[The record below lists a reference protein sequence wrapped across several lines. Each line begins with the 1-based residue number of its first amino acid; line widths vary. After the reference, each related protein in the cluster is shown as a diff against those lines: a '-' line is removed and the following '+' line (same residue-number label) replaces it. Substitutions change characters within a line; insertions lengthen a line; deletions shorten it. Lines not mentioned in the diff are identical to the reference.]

1 MTIPSSSVS
10 RAQISVCSLVGA
22 ETLLEQLNQAL
33 DSDRYTVIHTRQTD
47 VFLETVSRDRFSIDC
62 LILDRTLDLIPVI
75 RRLHREAT
83 LLPTVILVSQP
94 SELIDQDSNLENSC
108 YHTAEIQLLVGE
120 LSQLPKRIEGAIAQ
134 FLKLSPSCRLPHQT
148 DGEPEMSPLAF
159 KETLTTQQQRLSE
172 KLKERLG
179 YLGIYYKRDPQ
190 LFFRN
195 LTPLEREHFVH
206 ELTVEYQAIILNYFA
221 KGGDI
226 NPKIDAFVN
235 KVFFAD
241 LSVSQVLELHMDLMD
256 RFAKKLKL
264 EGRSEDI
271 LLDYRLTLIDVIAHL
286 GEMYRRSIPREP

>member
-1 MTIPSSSVS
+1 MTIPSSAVS
-10 RAQISVCSLVGA
+10 RPRISVCALVEA
-22 ETLLEQLNQAL
+22 ETLLDQLNRAL
-33 DSDRYTVIHTRQTD
+33 DGDRYTATHTRQVD

-62 LILDRTLDLIPVI
+62 LILDRALDLEPVI

-83 LLPTVILVSQP
+83 LLPAILLGPVPTKVERQSL
-94 SELIDQDSNLENSC
+94 SLEDC
-108 YHTAEIQLLVGE
+108 HYHTAEIHLSVAE
-120 LSQLPKRIEGAIAQ
+120 LSQLQKRIEVAIAQ
-134 FLKLSPSCRLPHQT
+134 FLKLSPSCRLPHHNG
-148 DGEPEMSPLAF
+148 GEEDISSLTLT
-159 KETLTTQQQRLSE
+159 ETLTTQQQRLSE

-195 LTPLEREHFVH
+195 FTKVERESFIH
-206 ELTVEYQAIILNYFA
+206 ELTVEYQDIILSYFQ

-235 KVFFAD
+235 RAFFAD
-241 LSVSQVLELHMDLMD
+241 LSVSQVLELHMELME

-264 EGRSEDI
+264 EGRSEDV

>member
-10 RAQISVCSLVGA
+10 RPQISVCSLVGSDA
-22 ETLLEQLNQAL
+22 LLDLLSQVLEG
-33 DSDRYTVIHTRQTD
+33 DHYTVIHTREVD
-47 VFLETVSRDRFSIDC
+47 VFLETVNRDRFVIDC
-62 LILDRTLDLIPVI
+62 LILDQTLDLDPVI

-83 LLPTVILVSQP
+83 LLPTVILVAQL
-94 SELIDQDSNLENSC
+94 SELVNRDSSLENSC
-108 YHTAEIQLLVGE
+108 YHTAEIQLFVGE
-120 LSQLPKRIEGAIAQ
+120 LYQLPKRIEEAIAH
-134 FLKLSPSCRLPHQT
+134 FLKLSPSCRLPHHNG
-148 DGEPEMSPLAF
+148 GEEDISPLTL

-195 LTPLEREHFVH
+195 FTKGEREIFIH
-206 ELTVEYQAIILNYFA
+206 ELTVEYRDIILNYFH

-241 LSVSQVLELHMDLMD
+241 LSVSQVLELHMELME

-264 EGRSEDI
+264 EGRSEDV
-271 LLDYRLTLIDVIAHL
+271 LLDYRLTLIDIIAHL